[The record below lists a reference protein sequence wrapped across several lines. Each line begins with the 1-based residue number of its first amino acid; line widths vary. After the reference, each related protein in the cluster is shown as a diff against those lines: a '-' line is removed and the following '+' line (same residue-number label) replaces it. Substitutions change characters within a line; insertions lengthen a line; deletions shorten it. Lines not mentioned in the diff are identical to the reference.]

1 MDFNFDQ
8 LRQMSL
14 FSESLVADKA
24 ALKAKNE
31 MSAVTLAIARQ
42 TAEQMGVDEARI
54 KQAKTDLGILNEPKT
69 V

>member
-14 FSESLVADKA
+14 FSDSLVADRA

-42 TAEQMGVDEARI
+42 TAKQMGVDEAEVT
-54 KQAKTDLGILNEPKT
+54 KAKNDLGLNKAQT
-69 V
+69 L